1 MDQSKVNIKMDQSND
16 NLKKD
21 TLKLIKYFTP
31 NNYEKQLITMEEALE
46 ILEDDELVE
55 FIENLDHFKYK

>member
-55 FIENLDHFKYK
+55 FIENLDHFKY